1 MARKVNPMPE
11 WRDIPGY
18 EGIYQVSDDG
28 RVYGAR
34 RKGHKGGELKSQ
46 IRRDGYL
53 YLILY
58 KNGEKTQQGVHRLV
72 AKAFIPNPENKREVN
87 HINGIKT
94 DNRVENLEWV
104 TPKENTAHAFY
115 RGLHDER
122 VHKLSKPVIVL
133 DKETGETTWY
143 PSARDAS
150 RKLNIRQTSISRQCQ
165 VHAKWREKKT
175 SKYYCIYAPEK
186 GETNGEETI

>member
-1 MARKVNPMPE
+1 MSE

-28 RVYGAR
+28 RVFGAR

-46 IRRDGYL
+46 IRKDGYL

-115 RGLHDER
+115 SGLNDKR
-122 VHKLSKPVIVL
+122 IHKLSKPVVVL
-133 DKETGETTWY
+133 DKETGQTKRY
-143 PSARDAS
+143 PSARHAS
-150 RKLNIRQTSISRQCQ
+150 RELGIRQSSISRQCNN
-165 VHAKWREKKT
+165 HSKWNERNV
-175 SKYYCIYAPEK
+175 SRYYCIYAAEE
-186 GETNGEETI
+186 GETDGTKTV